1 MQEKRWFSSLL
12 DIFGLLS
19 LTCAVITLGGA
30 IWFADVISAS
40 LLFNAFYACLATGV
54 ASFLLSRLAEI
65 LSVVYNTPD
74 PRSQRKRAVTETDVA
89 TSPALVADRETVTE
103 GEFPL
108 AA

>member
-65 LSVVYNTPD
+65 LSVVYN
-74 PRSQRKRAVTETDVA
+74 KIGRA
-89 TSPALVADRETVTE
+89 SCRERV
-103 GEFPL
+103 
-108 AA
+108 